1 MGTEIVRTLGKNNEY
16 CLKSIETEHR
26 IDFYLDGNHFAEV
39 AQDTLLNL
47 LRKQAMHDYAG
58 STPFFLEEIASRT
71 AKDSIRSFR
80 PTTDMTLI
88 GLDDW
93 KTRHH
98 PYAIDLAKRLVH
110 DSGLNQLVDG
120 VKTPNEVVDKIAE
133 MIVQV
138 ASSNGWAEQAAREA
152 VETLTAKAR
161 IPKKQRRRV
170 IKTRPTGGVNTAPF
184 LCADHFREPAKSVE
198 FGPFYVEP
206 GLNRLYFTHG
216 VSGCLSQPTPW

>member
-58 STPFFLEEIASRT
+58 STPFFLGGDRFTDGQGLYPKFQA
-71 AKDSIRSFR
+71 DN
-80 PTTDMTLI
+80 DMTLI

-161 IPKKQRRRV
+161 IPK
-170 IKTRPTGGVNTAPF
+170 NN
-184 LCADHFREPAKSVE
+184 DEE
-198 FGPFYVEP
+198 
-206 GLNRLYFTHG
+206 
-216 VSGCLSQPTPW
+216 